1 MVGVAYQDYFTID
14 GNEFRLARDISELGY
29 EAPFTFQVPIVA
41 IDSFA
46 GSVERFV
53 SVILDSVDSDN
64 DGWDDETEI
73 LFGSLPDDASSV
85 PSFEIKL
92 SITEDGEIEV
102 LFPGEKDV
110 SYTIQQSTDMEDWE
124 PIKEFIIGQGAAIQ
138 ETLQISED
146 LGFFRVVRD

>member
-1 MVGVAYQDYFTID
+1 MV
-14 GNEFRLARDISELGY
+14 
-29 EAPFTFQVPIVA
+29 
-41 IDSFA
+41 
-46 GSVERFV
+46 
-53 SVILDSVDSDN
+53 LDSVDSDN

-73 LFGSLPDDASSV
+73 LFGSLPDDESSV

-124 PIKEFIIGQGAAIQ
+124 PIKEFIIGQGAAVQ